1 MVFSNIELYIYI
13 FVGGNIVCIV
23 GGNIVL
29 YELFFIK
36 VIGWM
41 EFMSGCGDYVIL
53 KFEYFI

>member
-1 MVFSNIELYIYI
+1 MYIYI